1 MNRKKNT
8 NSFFEYGPKV
18 PLLIVV
24 LSVYVL
30 HLFFHTLLI
39 PLKVR
44 SASMQPNINQN
55 SYLFYS
61 SIGMP
66 NSLLPFSQK
75 IPRGTI
81 VVLSPPYHKA
91 LSGGRKW
98 LNTLYRFITLNIG
111 DLNRVEGQGQN
122 PYMVRRIIGIPGDTV
137 YMAGNIAQIQT
148 ESRKSREQ
156 QGTAEGQREYF
167 TSEFEL
173 ITKDYTIISDSQ
185 KNRNWPKNLPL
196 QGNTQ
201 KVTLREGEYFA
212 LADNRNIGNDSSYW
226 GPLRL
231 EQIRGRVLFAYIK
244 RK

>member
-1 MNRKKNT
+1 MHQCK
-8 NSFFEYGPKV
+8 
-18 PLLIVV
+18 
-24 LSVYVL
+24 
-30 HLFFHTLLI
+30 
-39 PLKVR
+39 
-44 SASMQPNINQN
+44 PNINQN

-81 VVLSPPYHKA
+81 VVLAPPYHKPP
-91 LSGGRKW
+91 SPNRKW

-111 DLNRVEGQGQN
+111 DLNRVKSQGTGQAKGQN
-122 PYMVRRIIGIPGDTV
+122 PYMVRRIIGIPGDTI

-148 ESRKSREQ
+148 ENRKI
-156 QGTAEGQREYF
+156 GQTEESQVEYF

-173 ITKDYTIISDSQ
+173 INKDYTIISDSQ

-196 QGNTQ
+196 QGNT
-201 KVTLREGEYFA
+201 KKFTLREGEYFA
-212 LADNRNIGNDSSYW
+212 LADNRSIGNDSSYW
-226 GPLRL
+226 GPVRL
-231 EQIRGRVLFAYIK
+231 EQMRGRVLFQYIK